1 MGSKDLEREKMY
13 FVCQIV
19 RIGGMEMRESEQTK
33 QRNPIYNQ
41 KKLVEGLRRPFGVA
55 VLEVTDILNG
65 KKEVDIDSDVFV
77 PILQCGGEKDS
88 LDSLIKKI
96 INSKSGEVNSKDHK
110 GQGLW
115 ISLKM
120 LHGDLKQVREEYPHL
135 VSPLTPLAKKMG
147 FPEVILPGDIRND
160 LYLTLVSGDFSSKSS
175 NAKNIEITVKV
186 CDEHGVELSDV
197 ITFGAGADLMS
208 EYQSVVYYHEEKP
221 KWMETLRI
229 SVPIEDFYNSHLKFI
244 FKHRSSVES
253 KDKSDKPFAFAF
265 MKLMDENGTTLK
277 DQLHNVIVYKVDVK
291 KFDETEMSAKY
302 LSSLPCTRAELEKFT
317 NRSSYSSLNTGS
329 KALQNQF
336 AMPGLSINL
345 KDSFLISSVVCSTK
359 LTQNI
364 DLLGLLK
371 WSSRQSSSDDDLKN
385 CLSALMKVDGEEIV
399 KFLQDTLD
407 SLFNILMEKDSK
419 EFNFLVFEALVFIIG
434 LISDRKYQHFRPV
447 LDVYIQENFSATL
460 AYNKLI
466 DVLRTFI
473 DGLTEGKKYTDQI
486 VANEAHGNLFSNP
499 QESFNQRAMK
509 SLEFLF
515 KFIVRSRYLFSTLN
529 GGKNEHEFDSSM
541 SELLGSL
548 TALISPS
555 SKANLIVQG
564 SCLKYIPYAIGDIL
578 SVFDANKLSHML
590 THLINSVPIDR
601 LRTQKMVCI
610 LDIIHTDCLF
620 SNAECRQILMPVFL
634 CHIRLLMRQHPDKT
648 NTNSGEFD
656 PDKMKRKR
664 EEELNICIQVLSEML
679 SLLCKQNPLTIHSD
693 VCGLI
698 NTILPSIIRTVVE
711 TNRADHRIGELIAIM
726 IELFRQMTSAHFDD
740 YVHSL
745 VQSDPTQGELLL
757 FLIEVL
763 SVFKELVNQPIYPF
777 DWIEMIMIQ
786 NSVMLNSVRLIADKV
801 KHHFS
806 KPFDQRIYRS
816 FFHCC
821 ISFLTQRSLQLE
833 NFSQNKKNKILSR
846 YKDMRKETGILIQCI
861 WFHLDEHKC
870 HFIPDMIGPFLEMAL
885 IPDKDLRTIGLR
897 IFFDMMESEYSQNA
911 KCAKIDANA
920 NYKNNFN
927 ACERE
932 MIAQLDK
939 LFENGKGD
947 EDFKDLFLKYLLCL
961 CQNSK
966 IRDPGLKFVQTAVR
980 LMKRLLEYRAVMYAS
995 EENKENVML
1004 CLMKILEFYH
1014 EKEQQEMYVRYL
1026 YKLCDLHIKC
1036 ENFSEAAYA
1045 LKLHAN
1051 LLRWTDE
1058 TLTGAL
1064 RNEEHPDCETHREL
1078 NEQLYKRIIEYFDKG
1093 KLWEEGLRVCKELA
1107 TQYENETF
1115 NFAELS
1121 DLHQK
1126 MARFYENIT
1135 KQVRHRPEYYRVS
1148 FYGHGFPSLLSNKT
1162 FVYRARPY
1170 QKLFDFRAK
1179 LLNQFSNA
1187 QPLESLAAPGP
1198 EITDSSGQY
1207 ILVNQVSPVMCERVK
1222 ERFRSKAV
1230 HPQIS
1235 QYYESNEVQ
1244 TFSFSRVQRKQTGK
1258 EGDNEFANMWV
1269 ERTYLTT
1276 SYPLPGILTCFPVI
1290 TCSSYS
1296 LSPIENAIEAMEAT
1310 NTKLTRVTLQHVCDP
1325 ALPVHPL
1332 SMLLSGVI
1340 DAAVMGGVAQYERAF
1355 FHSES
1360 NESPDLAG
1368 DDKVA
1373 KLKELIASQVP
1384 LLELAITVHDE
1395 RAPESVRPLHE
1406 HLVTSFRR
1414 LRESLESKYGRRS
1427 LPVELQESSLVR
1439 IRRCAGRSEPIGERV
1454 PSAIVDRKS
1463 QRVSQAP
1470 SEASTTVSEAPPRS
1484 TSLLGLASAAK
1495 TARSRSVFIRPN
1507 SGHNSSS
1514 NISLHSTALQ
1524 SLLNSGSSTLTKLR
1538 RGRDATAHAFHARK
1552 SNHETSHWY
1561 DETEAEARPAPK
1573 SASSVNL
1580 AQGGLIELRE
1590 NLTAQRPLRSDC
1602 DGRRHS
1608 RPTSGSNF
1616 LQVSNSHSNRSS
1628 MSQSHSAS
1636 SLCAPSS
1643 DPSDTRSEDSAPS
1656 LPPLPN
1662 GANGTTNSIIING
1675 SASIITSPPPQQPPP
1690 PPPIPSATNLP
1701 FSMSISV
1708 SSTGNATDD
1717 EPPPPLPA
1725 KHSSGNEHNFKF
1737 DSNGYTGTFIKQRTV
1752 SNSANHL
1759 RKKMPPP
1766 IPGQNSPYSSAQN
1779 SPIKSPPPLMSPTR
1793 SPSKMPLSGLSFN
1806 NNGNTNG
1813 VAHHAHNHTHHHLSR
1828 HSTPIPDISAYE
1840 QIPPLPKKPS
1850 RPVPPLP
1857 SFDLI
1862 NDKASID
1869 SIKLIKPND
1878 ETEV

>member
-1 MGSKDLEREKMY
+1 LGSKDLEREKMY
-13 FVCQIV
+13 FICQIV
-19 RIGGMEMRESEQTK
+19 RIGGMEMRESEQSK
-33 QRNPIYNQ
+33 QRNTIYNQ

-55 VLEVTDILNG
+55 VLEITDVLNG
-65 KKEVDIDSDVFV
+65 KKEADMDSEIFV

-96 INSKSGEVNSKDHK
+96 INSKSGEVHSKDHK

-120 LHGDLKQVREEYPHL
+120 LHGDLKQIREEYPHL
-135 VSPLTPLAKKMG
+135 VSPLTSLAKKMG

-175 NAKNIEITVKV
+175 NAKNIGVTVRV
-186 CDEHGVELSDV
+186 CDEKGVELQNV

-253 KDKSDKPFAFAF
+253 KDKNDKPFAFAF

-277 DQLHNVIVYKVDVK
+277 DQLHNLIIYKVDGK
-291 KFDETEMSAKY
+291 KFDETELAAKY
-302 LSSLPCTRAELEKFT
+302 LSLPCTRNDLEKFS
-317 NRSSYSSLNTGS
+317 NRNSSNSLNNS

-336 AMPGLSINL
+336 GVPGLAINL

-371 WSSRQSSSDDDLKN
+371 WSSRQSSSDEDLKN

-447 LDVYIQENFSATL
+447 LDVYIQDNFSATL

-466 DVLRTFI
+466 DVLKTFI

-529 GGKNEHEFDSSM
+529 GGKNEHEFETSM
-541 SELLGSL
+541 SDLLSSL
-548 TALISPS
+548 TALMSPS

-564 SCLKYIPYAIGDIL
+564 SCLKYIPYAISDIL
-578 SVFDANKLSHML
+578 SVFDAQKLSHMF
-590 THLINSVPIDR
+590 TNLINSVPIDR

-610 LDIIHTDCLF
+610 LDIIHTECLF
-620 SNAECRQILMPVFL
+620 SNADCRRILMPVFL
-634 CHIRLLMRQHPDKT
+634 CHIRLLMRQHPDKSV
-648 NTNSGEFD
+648 TNSGEFD

-664 EEELNICIQVLSEML
+664 EEELNVCIQVLSEML

-740 YVHSL
+740 YVNSL
-745 VQSDPTQGELLL
+745 VKSDASQGELLL

-763 SVFKELVNQPIYPF
+763 SVFKELVNQPIYQF

-806 KPFDQRIYRS
+806 KPFDQRIYRA

-833 NFSQNKKNKILSR
+833 NFSTNKKNKILSR
-846 YKDMRKETGILIQCI
+846 YKDMRKETGILIRCI
-861 WFHLDEHKC
+861 WFHLDDNKR

-897 IFFDMMESEYSQNA
+897 IFFDMMESEYSQSA
-911 KCAKIDANA
+911 KSSKIDANA

-927 ACERE
+927 SCERE

-939 LFENGKGD
+939 QFESGKGD
-947 EDFKDLFLKYLLCL
+947 EDFKSLFLNYLGFL
-961 CQNSK
+961 CQNSH
-966 IRDPGLKFVQTAVR
+966 IRDAGLKFVQTAVR
-980 LMKRLLEYRAVMYAS
+980 LMKRLLEYRAVIYAS

-1026 YKLCDLHIKC
+1026 CKLCDLHIKC
-1036 ENFSEAAYA
+1036 ENFSEAAYV
-1045 LKLHAN
+1045 LKLNAN
-1051 LLRWTDE
+1051 LLRWTDD
-1058 TLTGAL
+1058 AL
-1064 RNEEHPDCETHREL
+1064 SAALCNEEHLDCETHRDL
-1078 NEQLYKRIIEYFDKG
+1078 KEQLYKRIIEYFDKG
-1093 KLWEEGLRVCKELA
+1093 KLWEEGLRLCKELA

-1121 DLHQK
+1121 NLHQK
-1126 MARFYENIT
+1126 MAHFYENIT
-1135 KQVRHRPEYYRVS
+1135 KQIRHKPEYYRVS
-1148 FYGHGFPSLLSNKT
+1148 FYGRGFPTLLANKT

-1170 QKLFDFRAK
+1170 EKLFDFRAK

-1187 QPLESLAAPGP
+1187 QPLESLLAPGP
-1198 EITDSSGQY
+1198 EITESNSQFV
-1207 ILVNQVSPVMCERVK
+1207 LVNQVSPVMCERAK
-1222 ERFRSKAV
+1222 DKFRAKAV

-1244 TFSFSRVQRKQTGK
+1244 TFSFSRVQRKTNGK
-1258 EGDNEFANMWV
+1258 ESDNEFANMWV

-1310 NTKLTRVTLQHVCDP
+1310 NGKLTRITLQHVCDST
-1325 ALPVHPL
+1325 LPVHPL

-1355 FHSES
+1355 FAEESSPASSELPS
-1360 NESPDLAG
+1360 DE
-1368 DDKVA
+1368 KVI

-1406 HLVTSFRR
+1406 HLVSSFRR
-1414 LRESLESKYGRRS
+1414 LRDSLESKYGRRT
-1427 LPVELQESSLVR
+1427 LPIELQESSLVR
-1439 IRRCAGRSEPIGERV
+1439 VRRCAGRSESKTDRV
-1454 PSAIVDRKS
+1454 PSAVLDRKS
-1463 QRVSQAP
+1463 HRISQAP
-1470 SEASTTVSEAPPRS
+1470 PEASTMPLEAPPRS

-1495 TARSRSVFIRPN
+1495 TARSRSVFVRPN

-1514 NISLHSTALQ
+1514 NISLHATTLQ
-1524 SLLNSGSSTLTKLR
+1524 SLLSSGSSTLTKLR
-1538 RGRDATAHAFHARK
+1538 RGRDATAHAFQARK

-1561 DETEAEARPAPK
+1561 DETESEARSTPK

-1616 LQVSNSHSNRSS
+1616 LQVSTSNRSS
-1628 MSQSHSAS
+1628 ISQSHSAS
-1636 SLCAPSS
+1636 SLCVPSS
-1643 DPSDTRSEDSAPS
+1643 DACDTRSEDSVPS
-1656 LPPLPN
+1656 LPPHPN
-1662 GANGTTNSIIING
+1662 STNG
-1675 SASIITSPPPQQPPP
+1675 SSSSVVTNGSVTSPTLQNPPPAQAPPP
-1690 PPPIPSATNLP
+1690 PPPIPLTLNTSLP
-1701 FSMSISV
+1701 PAILSNME
-1708 SSTGNATDD
+1708 DD

-1725 KHSSGNEHNFKF
+1725 KHSSGTEHNFKF
-1737 DSNGYTGTFIKQRTV
+1737 DSNGYTGTFIKQRPA
-1752 SNSANHL
+1752 SANNHL
-1759 RKKMPPP
+1759 RRKLPPP
-1766 IPGQNSPYSSAQN
+1766 VPGQNSPYSSAQN
-1779 SPIKSPPPLMSPTR
+1779 SPIKSPLLSPTR
-1793 SPSKMPLSGLSFN
+1793 SPTKLTLNALTFVGS
-1806 NNGNTNG
+1806 NG
-1813 VAHHAHNHTHHHLSR
+1813 HHHGR
-1828 HSTPIPDISAYE
+1828 HSTPILDVSAYE

-1857 SFDLI
+1857 CLDFLNEKSLDF
-1862 NDKASID
+1862 A
-1869 SIKLIKPND
+1869 KPTKPSD